1 MNREGFAHTDGAD
14 QVQNTLLPLTLTAA
28 LNVPGS
34 RTRSLGGKMQIL
46 TDDAKEQSADSKMGE
61 FVGKDANYFSNPL
74 AVSR

>member
-46 TDDAKEQSADSKMGE
+46 TDDAKMGE
-61 FVGKDANYFSNPL
+61 FVGKDANYFSSPL